1 MNVELL
7 TVGEFQ
13 ANCFVVWGESREAL
27 VIDAGAEADRIND
40 FLRTRGLGVACCLL
54 THGHVDHVSAVSEVA
69 SAWDAPIALHAEDA
83 SWAFH
88 ARNRMPPFYDAPAA
102 PDGNL
107 VMLGPGDDREEAGL
121 RYQVLEAPGHTAG
134 SVCFHFPEES
144 ALFTGD
150 TLFAGSVG
158 RTDLPGGDGRQLAE
172 SLRSLISMPDGLVVY
187 PGHGPV
193 TRLGTEKR
201 ENVFL
206 RMPEL

>member
-1 MNVELL
+1 MNVEFL

-13 ANCFVVWGESREAL
+13 ANCFIIWGDLGEAI
-27 VIDAGAEADRIND
+27 VIDPGAEAERINE
-40 FLRTRGLGVACCLL
+40 FLCERDLGVACCLL

-69 SAWDAPIALHAEDA
+69 RTWDAPIALHAEDA
-83 SWAFH
+83 CWTFNE
-88 ARNRMPPFYDAPAA
+88 RNSMQPFYGAPATPERDLEILQA
-102 PDGNL
+102 
-107 VMLGPGDDREEAGL
+107 GDEREEGGL
-121 RYQVLEAPGHTAG
+121 PYTVLWTPGHTPG
-134 SVCFHFPEES
+134 SVCFYFSEES
-144 ALFTGD
+144 ALFSGD

-158 RTDLPGGDGRQLAE
+158 RTDLPGGDGRLLAE
-172 SLRSLISMPDGLVVY
+172 SLRSLAAMPDSLAVY